1 MSDLTHNHM
10 NDDSFAKFVAE
21 EVKNR
26 VSSDIREVLFK
37 QENWARWEKALIVLV
52 QNLDNQLE
60 RINADIEADTERYT
74 AIDGGEVLLSE
85 ALAYYEKQTKKIE
98 RFKFHVNTRLI
109 QVSKMIATGARFED
123 DLAKQVITLKK
134 GIQRHREML
143 QEFDLEDTAVD
154 RALWDLLEGKWSFDS
169 IDESEIWN
177 DK

>member
-1 MSDLTHNHM
+1 MQDL
-10 NDDSFAKFVAE
+10 NDDAFAKFVAE

-26 VSSDIREVLFK
+26 VSADIREVLFK
-37 QENWARWEKALIVLV
+37 SENWDRWERALIALV
-52 QNLDNQLE
+52 QNLETQIE
-60 RINADIEADTERYT
+60 RINTDIEADTERYT

-98 RFKFHVNTRLI
+98 RFKFHVNARLI

-123 DLAKQVITLKK
+123 DMAKQVVILKK

-143 QEFDLEDTAVD
+143 AELDLEDTAID

-169 IDESEIWN
+169 IDESEI
-177 DK
+177 

>member
-1 MSDLTHNHM
+1 
-10 NDDSFAKFVAE
+10 
-21 EVKNR
+21 
-26 VSSDIREVLFK
+26 
-37 QENWARWEKALIVLV
+37 
-52 QNLDNQLE
+52 
-60 RINADIEADTERYT
+60 
-74 AIDGGEVLLSE
+74 
-85 ALAYYEKQTKKIE
+85 
-98 RFKFHVNTRLI
+98 
-109 QVSKMIATGARFED
+109 MIATGARFED